1 MSLKKLTGLIFL
13 GLITGC
19 IQNTE
24 EQKFWFK
31 SSFVERDVVP
41 SNDPRI
47 TEGAKS
53 INKFALK
60 MYKQII
66 EDDKNIFFSPYS
78 ITTAL
83 AMTNAGAVGITD
95 TEMRNALQVTLPG
108 SDFYAALNGL
118 DQSLAEHT
126 RATQNLQLNVVN
138 SIWQQKDLMLNVSYL
153 DLLARHFD
161 AGVNFLD
168 FRSQPEQSRIII
180 NDWVQEQTND
190 RIKDLLPAGT
200 ITIETKLVLT
210 NAIYFLADW
219 LLQFNTNKTR
229 NQQFQKIDKSV
240 VTVPMM
246 KLEGKNSEG
255 IKLLYKRAADS
266 RVLELPYR
274 GERIVMDLILP
285 DSGRFSAFESALTEE
300 TLSTLINGIDS
311 TALDNVQIPKFEF
324 STPSISLV
332 KAFVNLGMVDPF
344 TDGAN
349 FSGMTSQI
357 SLKIG
362 DIYHKAFI
370 KVDEAGTEAAAATAV
385 IMVPTSAEYSPPRF
399 VADRPFIYLI
409 KDKFSGAILFMGRVT
424 DPTVKQ

>member
-246 KLEGKNSEG
+246 KL
-255 IKLLYKRAADS
+255 
-266 RVLELPYR
+266 
-274 GERIVMDLILP
+274 
-285 DSGRFSAFESALTEE
+285 
-300 TLSTLINGIDS
+300 
-311 TALDNVQIPKFEF
+311 
-324 STPSISLV
+324 
-332 KAFVNLGMVDPF
+332 
-344 TDGAN
+344 
-349 FSGMTSQI
+349 
-357 SLKIG
+357 
-362 DIYHKAFI
+362 
-370 KVDEAGTEAAAATAV
+370 
-385 IMVPTSAEYSPPRF
+385 
-399 VADRPFIYLI
+399 
-409 KDKFSGAILFMGRVT
+409 
-424 DPTVKQ
+424 